1 VQELR
6 INTNV
11 KPGDAT
17 AMVLCNCGALIVFNA
32 LDVRAIN
39 KMIVECEVCKTQILL
54 IDSAF
59 DMGCI

>member
-1 VQELR
+1 MQELR

-11 KPGDAT
+11 RPGDAT
-17 AMVLCNCGALIVFNA
+17 AIVLCNCGALIIFNA

-54 IDSAF
+54 VDSAF
-59 DMGCI
+59 DQGHI